1 MAEREKDIRFSSR
14 TRLTTDRFR
23 QLQAIRAETFE
34 SHSKDYDFSR
44 LTMLDH
50 WAAGRGYVSQ
60 TFSRKAWKARG
71 ASPSGLRIFDP
82 GIGSKEI

>member
-1 MAEREKDIRFSSR
+1 
-14 TRLTTDRFR
+14 
-23 QLQAIRAETFE
+23 
-34 SHSKDYDFSR
+34 
-44 LTMLDH
+44 MLDH

-60 TFSRKAWKARG
+60 TLSRKAWKARG